1 METVNC
7 IVCDSHIN
15 SFYLELINDKSNEK
29 FVLRKCQ
36 CGLIFLNPRPDLN
49 EIKKYYSN
57 DYLPHNTQAFSF
69 FNMAYRF
76 VQKITFYLKYKTIKR
91 VMTDLPIVKLLD
103 VGSGDGRFLDYLKSK
118 SNLEIYSNE
127 PYYDLDYPDSKYLED
142 SSCDIITM
150 WHSLEHV
157 HNMQELFKLIIEKL
171 KDNGFLILAVPN
183 IDAAERKF
191 FKFNWVAYDAP
202 RHLYHFNYQ
211 TMKKLLSKYNFEILE
226 SKPIYQDTLFNII
239 LSFSNLNFFNIL
251 KTLYLSFIS
260 FSKILIN
267 KNFSSST
274 IYICKKK

>member
-7 IVCDSHIN
+7 IICDSHIN
-15 SFYLELINDKSNEK
+15 SFFLELMNDKSNEK
-29 FVLRKCQ
+29 FVLKKCQ

-69 FNMAYRF
+69 FNIAYRF

-91 VMTDLPIVKLLD
+91 VMVNLPIVKLLD

-127 PYYDLDYPDSKYLED
+127 PYYDLDYPDSKCLED

-157 HNMQELFKLIIEKL
+157 HNIRELFKLIIKKL
-171 KDNGFLILAVPN
+171 KDDGLLILAVPN
-183 IDAAERKF
+183 IDAYERKF
-191 FKFNWVAYDAP
+191 FKFDWVAYDAP

-226 SKPIYQDTLFNII
+226 AKPIYQDTLFNIV
-239 LSFSNLNFFNIL
+239 LSFYNLNLSNIL

-260 FSKILIN
+260 LSKILIN

>member
-7 IVCDSHIN
+7 IICDSHIN
-15 SFYLELINDKSNEK
+15 SFYLELMNDKSNEK

-49 EIKKYYSN
+49 EIKKYYSI

-69 FNMAYRF
+69 FNIAYRF

-91 VMTDLPIVKLLD
+91 VMANLPIVKLLD

-127 PYYDLDYPDSKYLED
+127 PYYDLDYPNSKYLED

-150 WHSLEHV
+150 WHSLEHI
-157 HNMQELFKLIIEKL
+157 HNIQELFKLIIEKL
-171 KDNGFLILAVPN
+171 KDDGFLILAVPN
-183 IDAAERKF
+183 IDAYERKF
-191 FKFNWVAYDAP
+191 FKFDWVAYDAP

-226 SKPIYQDTLFNII
+226 AKPIYQDTLFNIV
-239 LSFSNLNFFNIL
+239 LSFYNLNLSNIL
-251 KTLYLSFIS
+251 KSLYLSFIS
-260 FSKILIN
+260 LSKILIN